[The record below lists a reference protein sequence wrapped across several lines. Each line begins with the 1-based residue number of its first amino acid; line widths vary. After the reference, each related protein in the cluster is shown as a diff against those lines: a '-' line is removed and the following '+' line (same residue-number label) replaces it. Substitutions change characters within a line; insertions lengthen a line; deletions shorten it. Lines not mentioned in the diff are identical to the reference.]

1 MSQEEEWG
9 RTVEGSGEF
18 ARPATLDGHLLIVY
32 PLGYVPFIQTRFTQQ
47 GKKSDAIACDI
58 IDLDDKDDYGRP
70 GKVYRNSNLMQA
82 QLIAQLRP
90 WIGRKVLG
98 RMGRGAAKNG
108 MNPPWVVSDMV
119 GDPGA
124 VAQANAW
131 KQANPDFVPSPF
143 AVREPDPQP
152 QLQPQTPAQSS
163 YQQPLQPRIEQYSDP
178 WAEARP
184 AQPPRAPQPQPQPPA
199 HVLEDEE
206 RSVLERLR
214 AIRKQKEAQE
224 DPFRDEAPF

>member
-1 MSQEEEWG
+1 MSQDEEWG

-32 PLGYVPFIQTRFTQQ
+32 PLGYVPHIQTRFTQP

-58 IDLDDKDDYGRP
+58 VDLDDKDDFGRP
-70 GKVYRNSNLMQA
+70 GKMYRNSNLMQA

-90 WIGRKVLG
+90 FIGRKVLG
-98 RMGRGAAKNG
+98 RMGRGMSKNG
-108 MNPPWVVSDMV
+108 MNPPWVINDMV

-124 VAQANAW
+124 VAAANAW
-131 KQANPDFVPSPF
+131 KSANPDFVPSPF
-143 AVREPDPQP
+143 ALREPDPVLP
-152 QLQPQTPAQSS
+152 VPAPPTYLSQPQTPQSG
-163 YQQPLQPRIEQYSDP
+163 YQAGYRDP
-178 WAEARP
+178 WSEARP
-184 AQPPRAPQPQPQPPA
+184 APQPAPQPAQPPA
-199 HVLEDEE
+199 TRALEDEE

-214 AIRKQKEAQE
+214 TIRQQREAQQ